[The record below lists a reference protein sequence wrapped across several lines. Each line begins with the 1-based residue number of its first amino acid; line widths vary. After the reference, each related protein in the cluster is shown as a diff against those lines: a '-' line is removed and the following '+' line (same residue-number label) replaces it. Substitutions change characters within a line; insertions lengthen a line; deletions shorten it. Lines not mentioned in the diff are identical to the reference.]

1 MSAYN
6 ASKAAVIA
14 LSETL
19 MQEYGAYGVRTM
31 VVMPAF
37 FRTNIVANGRGPA
50 RMQEAA
56 GKLIE
61 RSGIEASEV
70 AEAILMA
77 ASRDRTH
84 FVYPPKYRG
93 LWWLKRFAPQ
103 RWHQIF
109 PRLFKR

>member
-1 MSAYN
+1 MVGGRGAKRERAGASAR
-6 ASKAAVIA
+6 V
-14 LSETL
+14 
-19 MQEYGAYGVRTM
+19 GVVA

-37 FRTNIVANGRGPA
+37 FRTNIIANGRGPA

-93 LWWLKRFAPQ
+93 IWWLKRFAPQ